1 MINYKFNI
9 DEKEFLKICDLY
21 KIAGWW
27 KESCSSDQIS
37 KLISGSF
44 SFLSAWNGDKLVG
57 FGRVISDGFNDAY
70 IQDVYVDQNYRK
82 QGIAGNIIS
91 KLTEYCNSRK
101 VNWIALIAAPGSVSL
116 YEKLG
121 FEKMTNHIPM
131 QFQAKSD

>member
-1 MINYKFNI
+1 MKIDYKFETG
-9 DEKEFLKICDLY
+9 EKDFLKICDLY

-44 SFLSAWNGDKLVG
+44 CFLTAWNEDKLVG

-70 IQDVYVDQNYRK
+70 IQDVYVDENYRK
-82 QGIAGNIIS
+82 QGIAGSIIS

-101 VNWIALIAAPGSVSL
+101 INWIALIATPGSVSL

-121 FEKMTNHIPM
+121 FEKMVNHTPM
-131 QFQAKSD
+131 QFQAK

>member
-9 DEKEFLKICDLY
+9 EEKEFLKICDLY

-44 SFLSAWNGDKLVG
+44 SFLTAWNEDKLVG

-70 IQDVYVDQNYRK
+70 IQDVYVDENYRK
-82 QGIAGNIIS
+82 QGVAGTIIS
-91 KLTEYCNSRK
+91 KLAEYCNSK
-101 VNWIALIAAPGSVSL
+101 KINWIALIAAPGSVTM

-121 FEKMTNHIPM
+121 FEKMINHTPM
-131 QFQAKSD
+131 QFQKKSD

>member
-1 MINYKFNI
+1 MTNYKFNNEER
-9 DEKEFLKICDLY
+9 DFLKICDLY

-44 SFLSAWNGDKLVG
+44 CFLTAWNENELVG
-57 FGRVISDGFNDAY
+57 FGRVISDGFNDGY
-70 IQDVYVDQNYRK
+70 IQDVYVAENFRK

-91 KLTEYCNSRK
+91 KLTEYCKEKNI
-101 VNWIALIAAPGSVSL
+101 NWIALIAAPGSVTL

-121 FEKMTNHIPM
+121 FEKMIDHSPM
-131 QFQAKSD
+131 QFQAK

>member
-1 MINYKFNI
+1 MTNYKFNNEER
-9 DEKEFLKICDLY
+9 DFLKICDLY

-44 SFLSAWNGDKLVG
+44 CFLTAWNEDKLVG
-57 FGRVISDGFNDAY
+57 FGRVISDGFNDGY
-70 IQDVYVDQNYRK
+70 IQDVYVSENFRK

-91 KLTEYCNSRK
+91 KLTEYCKEKNI
-101 VNWIALIAAPGSVSL
+101 NWIALIAAPGSATL

-121 FEKMTNHIPM
+121 FEKMIDHTPM
-131 QFQAKSD
+131 QFQAK